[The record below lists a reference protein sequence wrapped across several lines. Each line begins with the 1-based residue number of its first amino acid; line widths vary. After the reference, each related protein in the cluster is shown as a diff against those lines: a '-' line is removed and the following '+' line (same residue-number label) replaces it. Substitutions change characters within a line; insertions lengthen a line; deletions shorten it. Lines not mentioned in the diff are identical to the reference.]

1 MKIHLK
7 HLLRRILSHI
17 MHPIFNLPRVGLCV
31 TVCVSPSGKWFMH
44 YIPYEILRNLW
55 KLKPVS
61 EREALLL
68 HLTHIRVSVFA
79 CVCMCMSLF
88 VVNKAGK
95 WYFPKKCSRPLVY
108 YVMYE
113 KKKHLFKITSHNVGT
128 LKYGVWSKCEG
139 FGLLRAFNVMWC
151 VALQI
156 FTTRSILSKY
166 R

>member
-17 MHPIFNLPRVGLCV
+17 MHPIFNLPRVCLCV
-31 TVCVSPSGKWFMH
+31 PVCVSPSGKWFMH

-55 KLKPVS
+55 KLEPVS

-68 HLTHIRVSVFA
+68 HLTHIRVSVFS
-79 CVCMCMSLF
+79 CMSLF

-108 YVMYE
+108 VVYE
-113 KKKHLFKITSHNVGT
+113 KKTSVQNHFTQCWHIEIWSV
-128 LKYGVWSKCEG
+128 KQVWRIWSSAR
-139 FGLLRAFNVMWC
+139 F
-151 VALQI
+151 
-156 FTTRSILSKY
+156 
-166 R
+166 